1 MEIRLSIDGLTEL
14 QALWRQAPELVQEE
28 LLKATGEAELLLQG
42 QIQEKTPVGANGL
55 LRKSILAREPEVL
68 SHNVLGAVG
77 TSIAHAVPVELG
89 TKPHWAPLRPL
100 IDWVQAK
107 LDINGREA
115 VGVAM
120 KIQRKIAAR
129 GTPAVGMFHRGFNEN
144 RGQVN
149 EMYQRAHGRMVQRL
163 GTLG

>member
-1 MEIRLSIDGLTEL
+1 MEIKVSIDGLKEL
-14 QALWRQAPELVQEE
+14 QVLWDRAPEIVEEE
-28 LLKATGEAELLLQG
+28 LLRATWEAEFLLQRE
-42 QIQEKTPVGANGL
+42 IMEKTPVGATGL
-55 LRKSILAREPEVL
+55 LRQSISAREPEV
-68 SHNVLGAVG
+68 NGRQVLGAVG
-77 TSIAHAVPVELG
+77 TSISHAQPVELG

-100 IDWVQAK
+100 IDWVQAR
-107 LDINGREA
+107 LDIKGPQA

-144 RGQVN
+144 RNQVN
-149 EMYQRAHGRMVQRL
+149 QKYARAHGRMVQRL